1 MTSAARPGSD
11 IELVGW
17 PPSITASQLSSIARK
32 PVPGELSGANSC
44 SYSCLMRLSQRW
56 RQACRRIV
64 DKRSAGPVGSHDKA
78 CRGVLAKQR
87 EIGRVR
93 AVTHPQSS
101 AGVVAVWHIA
111 KCRIAAE
118 RDVREVKQILGGK
131 ARDLAA
137 EPR

>member
-11 IELVGW
+11 IEFVGF
-17 PPSITASQLSSIARK
+17 PSSITASQLRDSLPLFPSR
-32 PVPGELSGANSC
+32 ANSY

-56 RQACRRIV
+56 RQGCRRIV
-64 DKRSAGPVGSHDKA
+64 DKRSAGPVGSHGKA
-78 CRGVLAKQR
+78 CGGVLAKQC

-93 AVTHPQSS
+93 AVTHRQSS
-101 AGVVAVWHIA
+101 AGVVAVGRIA

-118 RDVREVKQILGGK
+118 RDVRKVKQILGGK

-137 EPR
+137 ELR